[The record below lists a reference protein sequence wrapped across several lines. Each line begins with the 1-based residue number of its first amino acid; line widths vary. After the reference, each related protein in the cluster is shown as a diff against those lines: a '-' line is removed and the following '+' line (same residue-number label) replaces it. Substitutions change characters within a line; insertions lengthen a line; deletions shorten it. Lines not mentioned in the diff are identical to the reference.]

1 MKKSLLLLTLC
12 MGLCC
17 VSCYDDSALVER
29 IDALEKNVIASINE
43 QISAIKVSITSLEAV
58 DAELKSTIKALEA
71 KDATLQGD
79 IDELKE
85 ADASLET
92 KIGELKTYVD
102 DEISNTED
110 WATATFAT
118 LEQYDSLCV
127 VLTGIETS
135 ISELKEEFTKNLS
148 DAISN
153 SEESMKGWV
162 NEQLTGYWTIA
173 ETQARLD
180 TLKQTH
186 NEDVEKLYTDLA
198 DAKEEMTEA
207 YTTAIS
213 TAIEELDGKLSD
225 KITKIN
231 DELTKRVN
239 DIEDRLSAIED
250 TLKNLTRDFSIAFD
264 DYDIGILAG
273 GTTSVGYIITGATE
287 KTTVKAL
294 GQNGWNAKVTP
305 NGTDKGKITVTAPDP
320 LTEDEII
327 VLVYDGEFR
336 TIMSSINFVTG
347 VVTPSQTAV
356 ELEAEAGTVDITVT
370 SNLNYKVSI
379 PEEAKD
385 WLSVVQTKSTNT
397 ETITFAYTENEFTVR
412 RADISFVDEADNKI
426 TKVSIIQQGSA
437 TEVTLS
443 EAGKLLDAL
452 GVDLYKSIKS
462 LKINGPINGLDIIT
476 INRMSNLRFLNL
488 EDASI
493 VEGGEYESGFLA
505 EDNTIGALMFGEKSH
520 FEEIILPNSVTS
532 ISGSAFIWNTKI
544 KKVSIG
550 ENTLNLGDY
559 AFQGCTELSVVIFNN
574 KLQRIGEN
582 AFSHCSS
589 IESLSLP
596 HSLIEFG
603 HYTFGSCSSL
613 KEISIPES
621 VTIIKD
627 QAFNYCRSLKS
638 ITLPPSIQAIEEYAF
653 SHCDN
658 LTEIH
663 IKSLPSTL
671 TSISSQMSDNLANV
685 SIYIPEGTYDDYY
698 ATPLGNF
705 KQLIEE

>member
-1 MKKSLLLLTLC
+1 MKKLLPLLTLC

-17 VSCYDDSALVER
+17 VSCYDDSPILER
-29 IDALEKNVIASINE
+29 LETLEKTTISALQASI
-43 QISAIKVSITSLEAV
+43 S
-58 DAELKSTIKALEA
+58 ALEA
-71 KDATLQGD
+71 KDADILKSIAALENSDRATQEEIETLKTLSSE
-79 IDELKE
+79 IEKKIVELKE
-85 ADASLET
+85 WVEKILEGYYTSEEIDGQLASINEAIKTLTEKVSSLE
-92 KIGELKTYVD
+92 
-102 DEISNTED
+102 NT
-110 WATATFAT
+110 
-118 LEQYDSLCV
+118 L
-127 VLTGIETS
+127 
-135 ISELKEEFTKNLS
+135 N
-148 DAISN
+148 
-153 SEESMKGWV
+153 
-162 NEQLTGYWTIA
+162 
-173 ETQARLD
+173 
-180 TLKQTH
+180 
-186 NEDVEKLYTDLA
+186 
-198 DAKEEMTEA
+198 
-207 YTTAIS
+207 
-213 TAIEELDGKLSD
+213 
-225 KITKIN
+225 
-231 DELTKRVN
+231 
-239 DIEDRLSAIED
+239 
-250 TLKNLTRDFSIAFD
+250 NLTAEFAIVFD
-264 DYDIGILAG
+264 DSEVGILAD
-273 GTTSVGYIITGATE
+273 GTTSVGYTITGATE

-294 GQNGWNAKVTP
+294 GQNGWSAKVTP
-305 NGTDKGKITVTAPDP
+305 NGTDKGTITVTAPNP
-320 LTEDEII
+320 MSNDEII

-336 TIMSSINFVTG
+336 TIMSTINFVTG
-347 VVTPSQTAV
+347 IVTPSQTAV
-356 ELEAEAGTVDITVT
+356 ELEAEEGTIDITVT

-379 PEEAKD
+379 PEDAKE
-385 WLSVVQTKSTNT
+385 WLSVVDTKVTKT
-397 ETITFAYTENEFTVR
+397 ETMTFAFTANEFSIR
-412 RADISFVDEADNKI
+412 RAEVSFVDDADNII

-493 VEGGEYESGFLA
+493 VEGGEYESGHLA

-532 ISGSAFIWNTKI
+532 ISGSAFIFNTKI

-574 KLQRIGEN
+574 KLQRIGKN

-603 HYTFGSCSSL
+603 HSTFGSCSSL

-638 ITLPPSIQAIEEYAF
+638 ITLPPSIQAIEGYAF
-653 SHCDN
+653 YHCDN

-698 ATPLGNF
+698 ATPLGNS

>member
-1 MKKSLLLLTLC
+1 MKKLLPLLTLC

-17 VSCYDDSALVER
+17 VSCYDDSPILER
-29 IDALEKNVIASINE
+29 LETLEKTTISALQASI
-43 QISAIKVSITSLEAV
+43 S
-58 DAELKSTIKALEA
+58 ALEA
-71 KDATLQGD
+71 KDADILKSIAALENSDRATQEEIETLKTLSSE
-79 IDELKE
+79 IEKKIIELKE
-85 ADASLET
+85 WIEKILEGYYTSEEIDGQLASINEAIKTLTEKVSSLE
-92 KIGELKTYVD
+92 
-102 DEISNTED
+102 NT
-110 WATATFAT
+110 
-118 LEQYDSLCV
+118 L
-127 VLTGIETS
+127 
-135 ISELKEEFTKNLS
+135 N
-148 DAISN
+148 
-153 SEESMKGWV
+153 
-162 NEQLTGYWTIA
+162 
-173 ETQARLD
+173 
-180 TLKQTH
+180 
-186 NEDVEKLYTDLA
+186 
-198 DAKEEMTEA
+198 
-207 YTTAIS
+207 
-213 TAIEELDGKLSD
+213 
-225 KITKIN
+225 
-231 DELTKRVN
+231 
-239 DIEDRLSAIED
+239 
-250 TLKNLTRDFSIAFD
+250 NLTAEFAIVFD
-264 DYDIGILAG
+264 DSEVGILAD
-273 GTTSVGYIITGATE
+273 GTTSVGYTITGATE

-294 GQNGWNAKVTP
+294 GQNGWSAKVTP
-305 NGTDKGKITVTAPDP
+305 NGTDKGTITVTAPNP
-320 LTEDEII
+320 MSNDEII

-336 TIMSSINFVTG
+336 TIMSTINFVTG
-347 VVTPSQTAV
+347 IVTPSQTAV
-356 ELEAEAGTVDITVT
+356 ELEAEEGTIDITVT

-379 PEEAKD
+379 PEDAKE
-385 WLSVVQTKSTNT
+385 WLSVVDTKVTKT
-397 ETITFAYTENEFTVR
+397 ETMTFAFTANEFSIR
-412 RADISFVDEADNKI
+412 RAEVSFVDDADNII

-437 TEVTLS
+437 TGVTLS

-493 VEGGEYESGFLA
+493 VEGGEYESGHLA

-532 ISGSAFIWNTKI
+532 ISGSAFIFNTKI

-574 KLQRIGEN
+574 KLQRIGKN

-603 HYTFGSCSSL
+603 HSTFGSCSSL

-638 ITLPPSIQAIEEYAF
+638 ITLPPSIQAIEGYAF
-653 SHCDN
+653 YHCDN

-698 ATPLGNF
+698 ATPLGNS